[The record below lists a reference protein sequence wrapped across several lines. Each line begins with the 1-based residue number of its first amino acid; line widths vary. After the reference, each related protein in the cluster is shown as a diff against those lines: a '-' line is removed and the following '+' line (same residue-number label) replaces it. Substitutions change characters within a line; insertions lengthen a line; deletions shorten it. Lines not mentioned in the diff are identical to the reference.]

1 MTYYPSLNGFF
12 FFDIL
17 RLVLLTDWAV
27 HLYEKLI
34 WNQCIWHGLG
44 HTLWFEKKKDDWF
57 SYVLIWSICLRFSW
71 ENTVRSALQVA
82 TAHRDFSDAATHSSC
97 PTYPGCFLSWDRSI
111 LLQGSPQKR
120 GAPRCGNRDT
130 EWFMGR
136 GIRYK
141 PAPNTFNI
149 KTAPGAGTQLSR
161 QNTRQGF
168 SSQYL
173 RWGLVPG
180 TCNPVLGIWGQQ
192 DQRFKVILGYTWCIW
207 G

>member
-1 MTYYPSLNGFF
+1 MDFF
-12 FFDIL
+12 FFWYFKASSL
-17 RLVLLTDWAV
+17 NRLSCSSLWKTHLKPV
-27 HLYEKLI
+27 HLTWSGTYPVV
-34 WNQCIWHGLG
+34 W
-44 HTLWFEKKKDDWF
+44 KKKDDWF